1 MANLASILKSSDMPA
16 LAELL
21 RKHGRGKDTVL
32 AHITPKEAALLKA
45 RGGRGSRNPKTGL
58 LEFDDGVDY
67 FAPRTDVGS
76 FQTPAADGT
85 IQLPSGYGSTDAQI
99 RNQLSSDYTAQIDSG
114 NAQDGQ
120 TIYSGYLPT
129 STQTDIWGIPNTS
142 QTNQV
147 VIDATR
153 YDKTPAAST
162 AADVASIQGAG
173 NREIAPGGDPQAQ
186 AADVAAK
193 PVETATP
200 AAAKPAATDW
210 LSKLTENPLKLALG
224 LGGAGLGLY
233 NQMQARK
240 QAQGV
245 ANQVSDLAAQQ
256 KQMAQPYLTEGAT
269 QYGQAVQGRMTPV
282 QQQAFDAARAQIA
295 QQASRTGAVG
305 ANQAV
310 AVEERMRQQAL
321 NGQLTAGLQLI
332 NTGDTIMNQAFD
344 NQIKALN
351 QNVALNQQANQ
362 ASASFFGALGQWF
375 GGSKNA

>member
-67 FAPRTDVGS
+67 FAPQTDVGTFS
-76 FQTPAADGT
+76 EAQTPGSGSFVPDIQSAPIPESTANAQLQQDYIRQVNSGDAEPGQDVAGMKYWPVTADTLATARNPVTSNSGVSSDGGGAINIATAPSVAAN
-85 IQLPSGYGSTDAQI
+85 IQRDQTQVGGATGTDAV
-99 RNQLSSDYTAQIDSG
+99 G
-114 NAQDGQ
+114 K
-120 TIYSGYLPT
+120 PM
-129 STQTDIWGIPNTS
+129 DISP
-142 QTNQV
+142 
-147 VIDATR
+147 
-153 YDKTPAAST
+153 
-162 AADVASIQGAG
+162 
-173 NREIAPGGDPQAQ
+173 
-186 AADVAAK
+186 
-193 PVETATP
+193 
-200 AAAKPAATDW
+200 AKPAATDW
-210 LSKLTENPLKLALG
+210 WSKLTSDPLKLALG

-245 ANQVSDLAAQQ
+245 ANQVSDLATQQ

-332 NTGDTIMNQAFD
+332 NTGDTIMNQAFA
-344 NQIKALN
+344 NQIQALN

>member
-58 LEFDDGVDY
+58 LEFDDGFDY
-67 FAPRTDVGS
+67 FSPPSDVGS
-76 FQTPAADGT
+76 FQTPAADGN
-85 IQLPSGYGSTDAQI
+85 IQPPSGYGSTDAQI
-99 RNQLSSDYTAQIDSG
+99 RDQMAADYAAQVGTGGAD
-114 NAQDGQ
+114 AGQ
-120 TIYSGYLPT
+120 QVYSGYSPSSSET
-129 STQTDIWGIPNTS
+129 IQWGIPGTG
-142 QTNQV
+142 QPNQIV
-147 VIDATR
+147 LDAP
-153 YDKTPAAST
+153 TPVAST

-173 NREIAPGGDPQAQ
+173 NRGVVQAGDPQATGAPAAA
-186 AADVAAK
+186 AADAA
-193 PVETATP
+193 P
-200 AAAKPAATDW
+200 AAKPAGTDW
-210 LSKLTENPLKLALG
+210 WSKLTSDPLKLALG

-240 QAQGV
+240 QAKGV
-245 ANQVSDLAAQQ
+245 ANQVSNLAEQQ

-332 NTGDTIMNQAFD
+332 NTGDTIMNQAFA
-344 NQIKALN
+344 NQIQALN

-375 GGSKNA
+375 GGSKVGS